1 MDIPTTRSSVRLDLL
16 HPWMVTRLEA
26 FFADPRVKGNVKVC
40 SGCRSYADQMRFYK
54 KYKAGT
60 GNLAANP
67 DRRFGPKG
75 LDGQG
80 IWRGSWHMQQL
91 DGWCYAVDLRLVGK
105 ALTTGDTNQ
114 IATEYG
120 LRPTVPSEWWHHQPR
135 KGTEWFPA
143 PALGDDDP
151 VAAGAPVVEGA
162 LPKPP
167 PPEPKVDWAGI
178 AAAIHAQ
185 RLAIT
190 KKPLARG
197 SRGDAVKTVQ
207 MCLGNAGFAC
217 GVPDGIYGRKT
228 TAAVRKFQ
236 KKRAIKVSGTVNVIT
251 FDALFS

>member
-75 LDGQG
+75 FDGLG

-91 DGWCYAVDLRLVGK
+91 DGWCYAVDFSLVGRGI
-105 ALTTGDTNQ
+105 TTAEVNKV
-114 IATEYG
+114 ATRYG
-120 LRPTVPSEWWHHQPR
+120 IRPTVASEWWHHQPR
-135 KGTEWFPA
+135 QGTEWFPA
-143 PALGDDDP
+143 PAIDGVP
-151 VAAGAPVVEGA
+151 GSEAKAPKIV
-162 LPKPP
+162 L
-167 PPEPKVDWAGI
+167 PPEPKMDWAGI
-178 AAAIHAQ
+178 VAAIAAQ
-185 RLAIT
+185 RVEINH
-190 KKPLARG
+190 KPLRRG
-197 SRGDAVKTVQ
+197 SRGAAVKTVQ

-228 TAAVRKFQ
+228 TAAVKQFQ
-236 KKRAIKVSGTVNVIT
+236 KKRALNVTGTVNTIT
-251 FDALFS
+251 FDALFA

>member
-1 MDIPTTRSSVRLDLL
+1 MNIPTTSSRVRLDLL
-16 HPWMVTRLEA
+16 HPWMVMRLEA
-26 FFADPRVKGNVKVC
+26 FFADPRVAGNVKVC

-75 LDGQG
+75 MDGQG

-105 ALTTGDTNQ
+105 VLTTATCNT
-114 IATEYG
+114 IAGEYG

-143 PALGDDDP
+143 PALGTDDP
-151 VAAGAPVVEGA
+151 FEAGTPVVDS
-162 LPKPP
+162 PKAPP
-167 PPEPKVDWAGI
+167 VEPKMDWAGI
-178 AAAIHAQ
+178 MAAITAQ
-185 RLAIT
+185 RSQVT
-190 KKPLARG
+190 RSPLKRG
-197 SRGDAVKTVQ
+197 TRGEAVKTAQ

-217 GVPDGIYGRKT
+217 GKPDGIYGRKT
-228 TAAVRKFQ
+228 AAAVRKFQ
-236 KKRAIKVSGTVNVIT
+236 KTRALNVNGQVNTVT
-251 FDALFS
+251 WDALFTT